1 MICPHI
7 ADKSHERSVQ
17 SVFSDVRAAGR
28 ETPRGF
34 SDTRKAVGTLIL
46 GSHRLIIVPYQFWIT
61 TPSQAPGLNVP
72 LASTVPVLLT
82 VPPVKLAPGA
92 TARMLPLT

>member
-1 MICPHI
+1 M
-7 ADKSHERSVQ
+7 RNL
-17 SVFSDVRAAGR
+17 
-28 ETPRGF
+28 TPLRGYKTIF
-34 SDTRKAVGTLIL
+34 NRFNKFQYDTRKAVGTLIL
-46 GSHRLIIVPYQFWIT
+46 GSHRLIIVPYQFRIT